1 MNEDYYEILGVS
13 RDASADEI
21 KKAYRKLSRK
31 LHPDIAGKETEE
43 QFKKVTVA
51 YDTLSNPEK
60 RRAYDMGGTTGMG
73 GGNPFGGFGDIFETF
88 FSAAGMGGMG
98 GMGGPIPRGRRGK
111 DMLAALELTLSEIT
125 FGTQK
130 QLNLD
135 TYVVCDTCSGT
146 CCAAGTTPK
155 TCSTCNGA
163 GQIRMQQRT
172 ILGNVMTTAP
182 CHTCEGHGNVITNPC
197 TDCNGQGRQ
206 RAKRTVTVDVP
217 AGVEHGT
224 RIRLTNQ
231 SEVGPGGG
239 PAGDLYV
246 EIHEQ
251 KHPIFTRYGADLVAT
266 LTIPFSAAVLGTEME
281 FETLDGSRTITVPA
295 GSQPFDEIVLHG
307 LGVTRLHR
315 NARGDLRVKL
325 NIETPRKLD
334 DAQRD
339 LIRQFAA
346 LRGEEQVEAKPVT
359 ASSGF
364 FASLKEKLANL

>member
-60 RRAYDMGGTTGMG
+60 RRAYDMGGTSSMASGD
-73 GGNPFGGFGDIFETF
+73 PFGFGDIFETF

-98 GMGGPIPRGRRGK
+98 GTGGPVPRGRRGK
-111 DMLAALELTLSEIT
+111 DMLAAVELTLSEVA

-130 QLNLD
+130 QLHLD
-135 TYVVCDTCSGT
+135 TYVLCTTCAGS
-146 CCAAGTTPK
+146 CCAAGTAPK

-163 GQIRMQQRT
+163 GAIRMQQRT

-182 CHTCEGHGNVITNPC
+182 CHTCEGHGNVIINPC
-197 TDCNGQGRQ
+197 MDCNAQGRQ
-206 RAKRTVTVDVP
+206 RSKRTITVDVP
-217 AGVEHGT
+217 AGVEQGT
-224 RIRLTNQ
+224 RIRLTGQ

-239 PAGDLYV
+239 AAGDLYV
-246 EIHEQ
+246 EIHVQ
-251 KHPIFTRYGADLVAT
+251 KHPIFTRYGYDLVAT
-266 LTIPFSAAVLGTEME
+266 LTIPFSAAVLGAELE
-281 FETLDGSRTITVPA
+281 VETLDGLQPLTVPA
-295 GSQPFDEIVLHG
+295 GSQPFDEIILPG
-307 LGVTRLHR
+307 MGITRLHR
-315 NARGDLRVKL
+315 NTRGDLRVKL
-325 NIETPRKLD
+325 HIETPRKLD
-334 DAQRD
+334 EAQKD

-346 LRGEEQVEAKPVT
+346 LRGEEQVEAKPVNS
-359 ASSGF
+359 SSGF